1 MGSQGFRNIAGN
13 PFVYQEDTRSAA
25 FGLDASA
32 QKWKL
37 SVKATAGALPT
48 DTPQLMIDPA
58 TNGDVTI
65 DPNGSGN
72 LVVTSGNVSLTAGNL
87 ALPLTTATVG
97 QITMNGARYLHS
109 YGGDGNV
116 FLGKE
121 AGRLVTASG
130 NYNIG
135 IGYLSLNEI
144 AAGASNCCI
153 GQGSG
158 QHIGAGS
165 WNMTIGQG
173 SGYSV
178 TSGNYNTSYG
188 AYSMYS
194 LTTGNNNICIGSNS
208 TSVSPYGSGGN
219 YTGSESSNICIHNYG
234 VTGESNK
241 IRIGTQG
248 TGAGQQNAAYIAGIY
263 GVTVGAT
270 NGVVQIDNA
279 GQLGSTNSPSVTGTV
294 TAGTGFT
301 ATTGG
306 VSITAG
312 NLNLPVTSSTGGALT
327 GGFIT
332 VNSHRFIHNY
342 GHATGGVQ
350 TNIFIGDSTGN
361 LSAAN
366 SGYNCIIGEEAAQQ
380 LTNSGGGYNGGY
392 NNILGSQALL
402 NGTTA
407 QFNSG
412 IGSGAFTALTTGYF
426 NTALAA
432 WACARRLVD
441 GKYNTFI
448 GVCDSS
454 AGGILYY
461 GSGYNYTA
469 SESHNI
475 LIGNAGVGGESNKI
489 RIGSY
494 GTGTAQQDTA
504 YIAGVVHCSNGLTV
518 DTGNATLTSGN
529 LLLPTSSSTV
539 GQIQINTVRY
549 FHNYSPGGISTDQQ
563 NVFIGPNA
571 GNFSCTS
578 TTGCNYALGGKGLN
592 AITSGQYNIALGF
605 GGLQRLTSGEQNT
618 VVAAVSGAQYITTG
632 SYNTAI
638 GAGAL
643 WGGTGSTLTSG
654 NGNTAIGLA
663 DASVGSGRAHT
674 GSDSWNI
681 DIGHVGISGDSNV
694 MRLGTAYSS
703 GVGINKTYIAG
714 TYGVTPGGTINVA
727 LVDSNGQLGSTATLS
742 PAQGGAMTWTEVTG
756 TSQAAAVGNG
766 YITNNVALVTVTL
779 PATAA
784 VGQRVAIIGKG
795 AGLWKLA
802 QNSGQTIHFG
812 SIDSTTGTGGYL
824 AATVKYDCLEVICIT
839 ANTDW
844 VVRDSVGSITVV

>member
-109 YGGDGNV
+109 YGGDGNI

-121 AGRLVTASG
+121 AGRLVTTTG

-135 IGYLSLNEI
+135 IGYLALNEI
-144 AAGASNCCI
+144 AAGASNCCF
-153 GQGSG
+153 GQGAG
-158 QHIGAGS
+158 QHIGAGG

-475 LIGNAGVGGESNKI
+475 LIGNAGVAGESNKI
-489 RIGSY
+489 RIGSS
-494 GTGTAQQDTA
+494 GSGTAQQ
-504 YIAGVVHCSNGLTV
+504 
-518 DTGNATLTSGN
+518 NA
-529 LLLPTSSSTV
+529 
-539 GQIQINTVRY
+539 
-549 FHNYSPGGISTDQQ
+549 
-563 NVFIGPNA
+563 
-571 GNFSCTS
+571 C
-578 TTGCNYALGGKGLN
+578 
-592 AITSGQYNIALGF
+592 
-605 GGLQRLTSGEQNT
+605 
-618 VVAAVSGAQYITTG
+618 
-632 SYNTAI
+632 
-638 GAGAL
+638 
-643 WGGTGSTLTSG
+643 
-654 NGNTAIGLA
+654 
-663 DASVGSGRAHT
+663 
-674 GSDSWNI
+674 
-681 DIGHVGISGDSNV
+681 
-694 MRLGTAYSS
+694 
-703 GVGINKTYIAG
+703 YIAG

-784 VGQRVAIIGKG
+784 VGQRVAIVGKG